1 MAQIGP
7 SLDEN
12 VRYVK
17 EALGYSNDIV
27 IRELVLDSRE
37 PVRAAV
43 VYTDGMVD
51 THMVQGVLINSLLY
65 KTRFKELELER
76 EEELVPFL
84 KDAVLTVG
92 DIGDVDNFPEMFTA
106 MLSGCAI
113 LFLDGYEQ
121 AMAIGLQEWKDRGV
135 TEPTA
140 QTVIRGPRE
149 GFTENLRTNVTLL
162 RRRIVSEKMWGETRR
177 IGEVTKTEIAV
188 VYIKGL
194 VEEGVVEE
202 VRSRLDRI
210 DMDGIME
217 SGMIEELIQDA
228 AYTPFPTIS
237 NSERPDVVASNLLE
251 GRVAI
256 LVDGTPF
263 VLTVPSLFV
272 EFFHSAEDY
281 YQRADFSTLI
291 RMLRFICFFIALL
304 APSLYIAITTL
315 TAHQSGGAT
324 GGRAFSGFRGGGIDG
339 DRLRDFAGGGDSHA
353 ARCRAGN
360 LHCRDA
366 GNRPGRSR
374 GGYRV
379 CGDGYRRFDY
389 GDLQLY
395 FSGDQHVDSRAHP
408 ALSADGAGGLLRH
421 LRHHCRGARS
431 GAALVQPAFVWRSV
445 HEHVCSV
452 FIQGAA
458 GYDPAPSPLGLGQAA

>member
-162 RRRIVSEKMWGETRR
+162 RRRIVSEKMWVETRR

-263 VLTVPSLFV
+263 VLT
-272 EFFHSAEDY
+272 
-281 YQRADFSTLI
+281 
-291 RMLRFICFFIALL
+291 
-304 APSLYIAITTL
+304 APSLYIAITTF
-315 TAHQSGGAT
+315 HQEMLPTQLLIKSGGAT

-353 ARCRAGN
+353 ARCRAGD